1 MIDFPTAPHVE
12 LLPSWLGPLEVFDR
26 IGHFPFC
33 LWLDSALSG
42 DLQTRFS
49 FFAVDPI
56 EVLSVDR
63 VVADPLAKLED
74 WMMRYQSVTVPGLPP
89 FQGGAAGFMGY
100 ELGRCFERVASAK
113 HNEFGLP
120 LAVLGLYDVVFAWD
134 HDTDQGW
141 IISQGFAE
149 STDEALRMELAKKRS
164 RFFLEQ
170 LLVSSENGPESDK
183 SLCGD
188 LPFTAFRPHA
198 MAHGLTAPQFETRL
212 GGGWL
217 GNFDGQGFRDAVN
230 KAREYIFAGDIFQV
244 NLAQRLLCPA
254 RCDSRNL
261 YRKLRKVNAAPFAG
275 FFDFGS
281 AQIVSASPERF
292 LKVKERWIETRPIKG
307 TRRRS
312 GQEELDLAMGNELK
326 HSAKDRSE
334 NIMIVDLLRNDLS
347 RVCDSESLQ
356 VTQLCDLEAYPYVLH
371 LVSAIRARLREDA
384 SLSDLVG
391 ATFPGGSI
399 TGAPK
404 IRAMEIIAELEPTVR
419 GPYCGSMG
427 YFGSDGSMDWNIL
440 IRTLTASRGW
450 WQFQVGGGIVAD
462 SDPAAEEEETWT
474 KAAGLVAAIQA
485 SLEAQ

>member
-1 MIDFPTAPHVE
+1 MIDCPTSPHVE
-12 LLPSWLGPLEVFDR
+12 VLPSWLGPLEVFDR
-26 IGHFPFC
+26 IGHLPYC

-42 DLQTRFS
+42 DSQSRFS
-49 FFAVDPI
+49 FLAVDPI

-74 WMMRYQSVTVPGLPP
+74 WMSRYQSRTVPGLPP

-100 ELGRCFERVASAK
+100 ELGRCFERIPEAK

-120 LAVLGLYDVVFAWD
+120 LATLGLYDVVFAWD
-134 HDTDQGW
+134 HASHQGW
-141 IISQGFAE
+141 LISQGFAE
-149 STDEALRMELAKKRS
+149 CTDESLRLDEAKRRC
-164 RFFLEQ
+164 RFLLDP
-170 LLVSSENGPESDK
+170 LLVSKSPIEAASNGDVVSP
-183 SLCGD
+183 
-188 LPFTAFRPHA
+188 PFTAFRPHA

-217 GNFDGQGFRDAVN
+217 GNFDGQGFRDAVC
-230 KAREYIFAGDIFQV
+230 KARDYIFAGDIFQV

-254 RCDSRNL
+254 RCESRSL
-261 YRKLRKVNAAPFAG
+261 YRKLRNVNAAPFAG

-281 AQIVSASPERF
+281 AQIISASPERF
-292 LKVKERWIETRPIKG
+292 LKVENRWIETRPIKG

-312 GQEELDLAMGNELK
+312 GQVELDIAIGDELR
-326 HSAKDRSE
+326 HCEKDRSE

-347 RVCDSESLQ
+347 RICESDSLQ
-356 VTQLCDLEAYPYVLH
+356 VTQLCDVEAYPYVLH
-371 LVSAIRARLREDA
+371 LVSAIRARLRTDA
-384 SLSDLVG
+384 TLSDLVG

-419 GPYCGSMG
+419 GPYCGSLG

-462 SDPAAEEEETWT
+462 SDPASEEEETWT
-474 KAAGLVAAIQA
+474 KAAGLVAAIHA
-485 SLEAQ
+485 SL

>member
-1 MIDFPTAPHVE
+1 MINFATSPHVE
-12 LLPSWLGPLEVFDR
+12 ALPTWMGPSEVFDR
-26 IGHFPFC
+26 IGHLRYC
-33 LWLDSALSG
+33 LWLDSALAG
-42 DLQTRFS
+42 DPQSRFS
-49 FFAVDPI
+49 FLAVDPVEI
-56 EVLSVDR
+56 LSVDR
-63 VVADPLAKLED
+63 VVADPLAKLEA
-74 WMMRYQSVTVPGLPP
+74 WMNLYQSKTVSGLPP

-100 ELGRCFERVASAK
+100 ELGRCFERIPSAK

-120 LAVLGLYDVVFAWD
+120 LATFGLYDVVFAWD
-134 HDTDQGW
+134 HSSHQGW
-141 IISQGFAE
+141 LISQGFSEQANE
-149 STDEALRMELAKKRS
+149 SLRMDVAKKRS
-164 RFFLEQ
+164 RYFLDLILGEA
-170 LLVSSENGPESDK
+170 VSGWKAPSASVGKTS
-183 SLCGD
+183 
-188 LPFTAFRPHA
+188 FTAFQPHA

-217 GNFDGQGFRDAVN
+217 GSFDGQGFRNAVAR
-230 KAREYIFAGDIFQV
+230 AREYIFAGDIFQV

-254 RCDSRNL
+254 RCESRQL

-281 AQIVSASPERF
+281 AQIISASPERF
-292 LKVKERWIETRPIKG
+292 LKVQDRWIETRPIKG
-307 TRRRS
+307 TRRRTGIES
-312 GQEELDLAMGNELK
+312 TDISIGNELRDCE
-326 HSAKDRSE
+326 KDRSE

-347 RVCDSESLQ
+347 RICESDSVQ

-371 LVSAIRARLREDA
+371 LVSAIRAQMRGDA
-384 SLSDLVG
+384 TWADLVS

-419 GPYCGSMG
+419 GPYCGSLG

-462 SDPAAEEEETWT
+462 SDPASEEEETWI
-474 KAAGLVAAIQA
+474 KAAGLVAAIDA
-485 SLEAQ
+485 SLQS